1 MLERKQGIKQEY
13 EISLLNSCMSTIIDE
28 LSILLPT
35 KVCFGYD
42 TKNIRTKYNLDKEHN
57 IDGFAISLFEKNI
70 DSINLKSGVYHI
82 EHFKKKSNNLIKKV
96 GSRKY
101 YLDGKL
107 VATNRHKAF
116 NQKEDSLEEFLN
128 SYSETHSK
136 KELDRLS
143 HSLVVKPATR
153 VYTYHKSNFVSPFKC
168 GDIVKY
174 HKVDKKCIKTDKVFP
189 IQSVKIRNKSK
200 ATVMDTDGKE
210 YNLRYCS
217 LLNSKSLV
225 FV

>member
-1 MLERKQGIKQEY
+1 MG
-13 EISLLNSCMSTIIDE
+13 NIIEE
-28 LSILLPT
+28 LSTLLPT

-42 TKNIRTKYNLDKEHN
+42 TKNIRTKFNLEKDHN

-70 DSINLKSGVYHI
+70 DSINLKSDVYHI
-82 EHFKKKSNNLIKKV
+82 EHFKKKSNNIISKV

-136 KELDRLS
+136 KEVGRLS
-143 HSLVVKPATR
+143 HSLLVKPATR

-168 GDIVKY
+168 GDIVRY
-174 HKVDKKCIKTDKVFP
+174 RKVDKKGIVTDKVFP
-189 IQSVKIRNKSK
+189 IQSVKFRSKSNP
-200 ATVMDTDGKE
+200 TVVGIDGKE

-217 LLNSKSLV
+217 LLNSSSLV
-225 FV
+225 FI